1 MRRIDLT
8 SIANGSPLPLRTP
21 DFDFSVFGAPVA
33 RVGPNGISCGPN
45 ASLMLKVPANS
56 LEIDVVSG
64 ASGVILAASVAPPNA
79 DSSPISRSGTYHF
92 RFDFEAITL
101 IQFFGPELELHFID
115 LPS

>member
-8 SIANGSPLPLRTP
+8 SIANGSPFPVGAP
-21 DFDFSVFGAPVA
+21 DFDFRVFGAAVA

-45 ASLMLKVPANS
+45 GSLMLTVPANS

-64 ASGVILAASVAPPNA
+64 APGVILAASVAPPHA
-79 DSSPISRSGTYHF
+79 EFRPISRSGSYHF